1 MSGLSSPAS
10 RLVIS
15 SKGFNE
21 MRKQSPL
28 AWCRWM
34 PRIFAAALSIWVIV
48 APVGRA
54 VAAETEEAL
63 FAVAE
68 KKIKPIYDKALDAG
82 AWKKI
87 YEEHAEEFRRD
98 NGDGHVP
105 GNWLDH
111 ASASDWL
118 KAYYYNMANV
128 IVTCAIESGVTAS
141 DLEKQQGE
149 AYAGKFNPCFARRVA
164 QMNLFINIDNK
175 VMAFSRDK
183 FSRECEPVAR
193 LVARERRLPPFSY
206 LKADNPDSMRLIA
219 FGVYLKCFADHG
231 MPVPARFVD

>member
-1 MSGLSSPAS
+1 M
-10 RLVIS
+10 
-15 SKGFNE
+15 K
-21 MRKQSPL
+21 MRKNRPL
-28 AWCRWM
+28 AWCRRM
-34 PRIFAAALSIWVIV
+34 PRILAAALGFWVIV
-48 APVGRA
+48 APVGHA
-54 VAAETEEAL
+54 GAADSEEAY
-63 FAVAE
+63 FAIAE
-68 KKIKPIYDKALDAG
+68 KKIKPVYDKAIDAG
-82 AWKKI
+82 AWKKT

-98 NGDGHVP
+98 NADGHVP

-128 IVTCAIESGVTAS
+128 VVTCAIESGVAAP

-149 AYAGKFNPCFARRVA
+149 AYASKFNPCFARRVA

-183 FSRECEPVAR
+183 FSRECEPAAR
-193 LVARERRLPPFSY
+193 LTARERRLPPFAY
-206 LKADNPDSMRLIA
+206 LKADNPDSMRLMA

-231 MPVPARFVD
+231 MPIPAKFVD